1 MTRIPAWRAAWTSLA
16 LRVSK
21 ASFSVATISTMAV
34 WKSMT
39 TNAAVLGSTVN
50 WLMVTLSVFLGRHW

>member
-1 MTRIPAWRAAWTSLA
+1 MTRIPALRAAWTSLA